1 MHYIAKTLLA
11 DAEAAINKSFIQ
23 NKIKHKNL
31 RGTLREDILLAF
43 MATRLPYFLEPG
55 KGTIIDTRDQEQH
68 EGADDVI
75 LYDREITPAIK
86 MYFGGTNG
94 VYHYNGVLGRIE
106 VKSSL
111 EAEDYLQFVKR
122 SQAVAQFKV
131 DVRSQPK
138 GIEGAHNYLFGY
150 DSRARDKNE
159 IMRFYEACQ
168 RSGMDPVSGKVSI
181 ICVLGKG
188 IYRPHNDGI
197 RRFWQ
202 VARAEETNAQ
212 QLVRFV
218 AMVSEMSLR
227 QHINRIGRMVE
238 DSLEISIG
246 NFLWEPNW
254 EEVILT

>member
-23 NKIKHKNL
+23 NKINHKNL

-43 MATRLPYFLEPG
+43 METRRPYFLEPG
-55 KGTIIDTRDQEQH
+55 KGTIIDTRDQEQY
-68 EGADDVI
+68 EGEDDVI
-75 LYDREITPAIK
+75 LYDKEITPAIK
-86 MYFGGTNG
+86 ICSRGTNG

-122 SQAVAQFKV
+122 SQAVAQFRV
-131 DVRSQPK
+131 DVRSEPK
-138 GIEGAHNYLFGY
+138 GIEGAYNYLFGY
-150 DSRARDKNE
+150 DSRAKDKHE

-168 RSGMDPVSGKVSI
+168 KSGMDPVSGKVSI

-188 IYRPHNDGI
+188 IYRLHHDG
-197 RRFWQ
+197 RRGFWQ
-202 VARAEETNAQ
+202 CARADETKAQ

-218 AMVSEMSLR
+218 AMVSEMSL
-227 QHINRIGRMVE
+227 QLHIKRIGRIVK